1 MHFSEFTTSKGVSLS
16 IYSSNSHGRSISQVH
31 LETAP
36 SKVAELQ
43 VGKTQIQVQTEIA
56 YLDVLKIVVRTVECF
71 NIKCKKIRPAF
82 RVELAKQSKYEL
94 ERGHI

>member
-1 MHFSEFTTSKGVSLS
+1 MLLFINFSEFKTSKGVTLS

-43 VGKTQIQVQTEIA
+43 VGK
-56 YLDVLKIVVRTVECF
+56 CF
-71 NIKCKKIRPAF
+71 
-82 RVELAKQSKYEL
+82 S
-94 ERGHI
+94 

>member
-1 MHFSEFTTSKGVSLS
+1 MILFYINFSEFKTSKGVTLS

-43 VGKTQIQVQTEIA
+43 VGK
-56 YLDVLKIVVRTVECF
+56 CF
-71 NIKCKKIRPAF
+71 
-82 RVELAKQSKYEL
+82 S
-94 ERGHI
+94 